1 MFLSSEDLYDDT
13 KMYQNDTI
21 KILHFEQSLGKNYMP
36 KGYIHLGILN
46 SQNIVISHIPPSTF
60 PLYTTITKTKQQ
72 GRPLSEA

>member
-1 MFLSSEDLYDDT
+1 M
-13 KMYQNDTI
+13 MQNDTI

-36 KGYIHLGILN
+36 KGYTRRGTLN